1 MTVADVGDEVL
12 VERDGSVAWVRL
24 NRPDRLNAMNAALM
38 DGLVLRLREL
48 ADDPE
53 VRCVA
58 LTGQGR
64 AFCAGGDVDLMSDRE
79 RRGSP
84 TDAVGPR
91 MDHQVRVLDRR
102 FEAIEL
108 LSSMPK
114 PTVAMVRGWALGGG
128 LALALACDV
137 RFVAEDAR
145 LGMGFLARAV
155 SGTFGM
161 AYLLTSILG
170 SAKAREFA
178 LLREWVGGADAVAMG
193 LATSVHP
200 ADELE
205 EHTQEVCRRL
215 AAGPTFAY
223 GKFKDSVNFAL
234 GADLRRVMHYEAVNS
249 RLTSLSDDAR
259 ESVAAYREKR
269 PPRFTGT

>member
-1 MTVADVGDEVL
+1 MTDGTGEEVL
-12 VERDGSVAWVRL
+12 VEVVDGVAWVRL

-38 DGLVLRLREL
+38 DLLVERLREL
-48 ADDPE
+48 ADDAA
-53 VRCVA
+53 VRCVV

-64 AFCAGGDVDLMSDRE
+64 AFSAGGDVDLMSDRA
-79 RRGSP
+79 RRGS
-84 TDAVGPR
+84 DSQAVGPR
-91 MDHQVRVLDRR
+91 MDQQVTTLDRR
-102 FEAIEL
+102 FEAVEL
-108 LSSMPK
+108 LATMPK

-145 LGMGFLARAV
+145 LGMGFLQRAV
-155 SGTFGM
+155 SGNFGM
-161 AYLLTSILG
+161 AYLLSSILG

-178 LLREWVGGADAVAMG
+178 LLHDSVTGEHAVAMG

-200 ADELE
+200 GEELE
-205 EHTQEVCRRL
+205 EHTAQACRRL

-223 GKFKDSVNFAL
+223 GKFKDSLHAAL
-234 GADLRRVMHYEAVNS
+234 GADLRRLMHYEAMNS

-269 PPRFTGT
+269 PPRFSGT